1 MPDEPQMANIPAAD
15 RIALGPGGP
24 EKKKLYDKWPIGYK
38 QVFQIWSRQV
48 CDEEIKTED
57 QLTQTQLENIF
68 PEFKPKLQLYAVCC
82 DKTGKIVRN
91 AEFYKAYQQH
101 HPHAHGRRGR
111 TEQEK
116 EEAK

>member
-1 MPDEPQMANIPAAD
+1 MANIPAAD

-57 QLTQTQLENIF
+57 QLTQT
-68 PEFKPKLQLYAVCC
+68 
-82 DKTGKIVRN
+82 
-91 AEFYKAYQQH
+91 
-101 HPHAHGRRGR
+101 
-111 TEQEK
+111 
-116 EEAK
+116 